1 MFFLFIKNDI
11 KKNQFNR
18 DSKKT
23 YNIVKKIFFLLSS
36 TLLLNGCVETMA
48 LLGPAGSFV
57 GGGNVVHSSISSA
70 ASYGVKKATGKSPMQ
85 HALAYAEENNPQR
98 KKERCISFI
107 DKTNS
112 EACAIINKKVVLAQT
127 NVVKKISYT
136 KAVVKEK
143 GQVVL
148 EKTTEIKKSPR
159 DFILALQKKIKEY
172 DKKWIESKKIAK
184 VKYLNQ

>member
-1 MFFLFIKNDI
+1 M
-11 KKNQFNR
+11 
-18 DSKKT
+18 
-23 YNIVKKIFFLLSS
+23 FLLV
-36 TLLLNGCVETMA
+36 GCAETMA
-48 LLGPAGSFV
+48 LLGPASSIL
-57 GGGNVVHSSISSA
+57 GGGNVVQSSVSSA
-70 ASYGVKKATGKSPMQ
+70 VNYGVKKTTGKSPMQ
-85 HALAYAEENNPQR
+85 HALTYVEENNSNK
-98 KKERCISFI
+98 KKEKCISFI

>member
-1 MFFLFIKNDI
+1 M
-11 KKNQFNR
+11 
-18 DSKKT
+18 
-23 YNIVKKIFFLLSS
+23 KKIFILLISMFLLV
-36 TLLLNGCVETMA
+36 GCAETMA
-48 LLGPAGSFV
+48 LLGPASSIL
-57 GGGNVVHSSISSA
+57 GGGNVVQSSVSSA
-70 ASYGVKKATGKSPMQ
+70 VNYGVKKTTGKSPMQ
-85 HALAYAEENNPQR
+85 HALTYVEENNPNK
-98 KKERCISFI
+98 KKEKCISFI

>member
-1 MFFLFIKNDI
+1 M
-11 KKNQFNR
+11 
-18 DSKKT
+18 
-23 YNIVKKIFFLLSS
+23 KKIFILLISMFLLV
-36 TLLLNGCVETMA
+36 GCAETMA
-48 LLGPAGSFV
+48 LLGPASSIL
-57 GGGNVVHSSISSA
+57 GGGNVVQSSVSSA
-70 ASYGVKKATGKSPMQ
+70 VNYGVKKTTGKSPMQ
-85 HALAYAEENNPQR
+85 HALTYVEENNSNK
-98 KKERCISFI
+98 KKEKCISFI

-159 DFILALQKKIKEY
+159 DFILAVKKKIKEY